1 MASESVVGEGGNEG
15 GEVREKQSNTNIIT
29 TTAATG
35 ENDINTTTTTA
46 TATNETAA
54 APTTTSTSTVAIA
67 TATKTTSTEATETA
81 TGNETNDKEN
91 YERELVEVREPEP
104 VAVEDTNTGQQV
116 QQPVSRSIVV
126 SDDSTRLNRQ
136 EVQELVPSAREQVVE
151 RELHVGNGVLLK
163 EGLDN
168 RVKVDLLSRSKQEKR
183 ELRKKLESELEMVRS
198 LVKKIEA
205 KELQL
210 SVGRLSHSRVVLVN
224 DGVDRR
230 LRRVNSE
237 MGSVGVHRES
247 TTPILTPTPTPRQFR
262 PLNQLSIS
270 VLENSQGVGEFVEK
284 EKRTPKANQFYRNSE
299 FLLAKDKFPPA
310 ESNKKSKL
318 NGRKQGAGELGFG
331 FGTGT
336 KVFKNCSAL
345 LDKLMKH
352 KHGWVFN
359 TPVDVMGLGLHDYFT
374 IIKHPMDLGTVKS
387 RLTKNWYKSPEEF
400 AEDVRLTFHNAMKYN
415 PEGQDVHVMAEQLL
429 DIFETKWSVIKSDY
443 DHEMRFA
450 ASYEVGIPTPTSRK
464 NPFVPPPLDMRRIL
478 DRSVSMPY
486 PIIDTRSKPIT
497 TTPSGRTPVP
507 KKPKAKDPNKRDMTY
522 DEKQKLSTNLQGLPS
537 EKLDNI
543 VQIIKKRSSALSQH
557 DDEIEVDIDS
567 VDVETLWELDR
578 FVTNYKKSLSKNKR
592 KAELAIQAR
601 AESQLNVQQKVPA
614 PVVAEAPKETKADER
629 NVSTLSPNHVEK
641 QADNGS
647 RSSSSSSSSSDSGSS
662 SSDNLC
668 TFRVSSCL
676 LIYNMVYLAVDQCH
690 LIVILAL
697 VCCQVCKCYLQCSGN
712 RDNNSMIIVA
722 EKSACY
728 LDDVGLVI
736 GGLVLNSDSWC
747 GFHSL
752 YTGFHAIIAVM
763 LTMEQISVFAFVEDQ
778 SETFK
783 VFLNAVINAVE
794 VSELGVDGYLQVGDT
809 MHSGFRFS
817 LEICLWCTVKFSR
830 RKIVLTVQSVV
841 CLSCGNWFLES
852 TRGLSVWSCICII
865 CPRMC
870 YLAVDFVLA
879 DSGFFGAVE

>member
-1 MASESVVGEGGNEG
+1 
-15 GEVREKQSNTNIIT
+15 
-29 TTAATG
+29 AAG
-35 ENDINTTTTTA
+35 KNNINTTTTTA
-46 TATNETAA
+46 TATTETATA
-54 APTTTSTSTVAIA
+54 LTTASAVATETA
-67 TATKTTSTEATETA
+67 TATKTTSTAATETA
-81 TGNETNDKEN
+81 SGNETNDKEN
-91 YERELVEVREPEP
+91 YEKDLVEVRESEP
-104 VAVEDTNTGQQV
+104 VAVEDTNTAQQG
-116 QQPVSRSIVV
+116 QQPVSHSIVV
-126 SDDSTRLNRQ
+126 SDDSTRLNGQ
-136 EVQELVPSAREQVVE
+136 EVQEVVPSVREQV
-151 RELHVGNGVLLK
+151 
-163 EGLDN
+163 EGMDN

-183 ELRKKLESELEMVRS
+183 ELRKKLESELELVRS

-210 SVGRLSHSRVVLVN
+210 SVGRLNHSRVVLVN

-237 MGSVGVHRES
+237 S
-247 TTPILTPTPTPRQFR
+247 TTPILTPTPRQSR

-270 VLENSQGVGEFVEK
+270 VLENSQGMGEFVEK

-318 NGRKQGAGELGFG
+318 NGKKQGAGESGFG

-336 KVFKNCSAL
+336 KIFKNCSAL
-345 LDKLMKH
+345 LDRLMKH

-359 TPVDVMGLGLHDYFT
+359 TPVDVKGLGLHDYFT

-415 PEGQDVHVMAEQLL
+415 PKGQDVHVMAEQLL
-429 DIFETKWSVIKSDY
+429 DIFETKWAVIKSDY

-450 ASYEVGIPTPTSRK
+450 SSYEVGIPTPTSRK
-464 NPFVPPPLDMRRIL
+464 APPFVPPPLDMWRIL
-478 DRSVSMPY
+478 DRSESMTY
-486 PIIDTRSKPIT
+486 PIIDTRPKPIT

-522 DEKQKLSTNLQGLPS
+522 DEKQKLSTNLQSLPS

-601 AESQLNVQQKVPA
+601 ADSQLNVQQKISA
-614 PVVAEAPKETKADER
+614 PVVVEAPKETKADER

-641 QADNGS
+641 LGDNGS

-668 TFRVSSCL
+668 TFLCFFLFVD
-676 LIYNMVYLAVDQCH
+676 YNMVYYAAHQCH
-690 LIVILAL
+690 LIVILVL
-697 VCCQVCKCYLQCSGN
+697 VCCPDCKCFPQCSSNGN
-712 RDNNSMIIVA
+712 TNSMIIVV
-722 EKSACY
+722 EKNAGY
-728 LDDVGLVI
+728 GLVREKEYDL
-736 GGLVLNSDSWC
+736 GLQSLGAENGFRIYSKISW
-747 GFHSL
+747 L
-752 YTGFHAIIAVM
+752 
-763 LTMEQISVFAFVEDQ
+763 ISQKFR
-778 SETFK
+778 
-783 VFLNAVINAVE
+783 
-794 VSELGVDGYLQVGDT
+794 VDGYLQSWCT

-817 LEICLWCTVKFSR
+817 LGICIWCTVKFSR
-830 RKIVLTVQSVV
+830 QRIVLPVQSVV
-841 CLSCGNWFLES
+841 CLSCGNWFLHVAN
-852 TRGLSVWSCICII
+852 LSA
-865 CPRMC
+865 
-870 YLAVDFVLA
+870 LAFV
-879 DSGFFGAVE
+879 